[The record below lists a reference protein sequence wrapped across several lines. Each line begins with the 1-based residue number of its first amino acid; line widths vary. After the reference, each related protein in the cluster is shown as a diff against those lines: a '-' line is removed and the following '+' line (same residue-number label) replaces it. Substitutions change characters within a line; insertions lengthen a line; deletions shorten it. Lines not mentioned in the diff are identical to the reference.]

1 MTLCSS
7 LPRLRLIALL
17 IAALFSISAI
27 AVASSSLVDP
37 ASASKNASAAKKKK
51 CKKGYK
57 KVKGKCRK
65 AKKKATST
73 VSSVSLTS
81 AHIVDQTIVDPL
93 RISGSLAFSKAF
105 SGNQLV
111 EFTITGTGGTVV
123 EKFNVSVSN
132 ATSKDFIVQR
142 KVKITPPLTVTAKA
156 GGKTSNTISVG

>member
-1 MTLCSS
+1 MTLFSS

-37 ASASKNASAAKKKK
+37 ASAVKKKK